1 MLSVKDDIIAQLRQE
16 ILRLQG
22 FRPPTPGA
30 AMDVGLGPVTKAFP
44 NGVFPTGAMHE
55 LISPQ
60 RENAAATCGFLAGLV
75 SGLMASGGVCVWV
88 SAARKIYPPGLKA
101 FGIEPD
107 QVVFMDMR
115 REKDV
120 LRATEEA
127 LQCEG
132 LAAVVGEIR
141 DISFNNSRRLQL
153 AMEQSRVTGFLLRHN
168 PCYFNPVAAVAR
180 WHITHLPSEPD
191 PGMPGLGIPRWNV
204 ELSKVRN
211 GRPGSWQMEWQ
222 AGRFLC
228 KPRPTE
234 AAPVRVQP
242 ARTPVGQEKEHRLT
256 G

>member
-1 MLSVKDDIIAQLRQE
+1 MLSVKDDIITQLRQE
-16 ILRLQG
+16 ILQLQG

-30 AMDVGLGPVTKAFP
+30 AMDVGLGSVTKAFP

-75 SGLMASGGVCVWV
+75 SGLMALGGVCVWV

-107 QVVFMDMR
+107 QVVFMDMS

-127 LQCEG
+127 FQCEG

-141 DISFNNSRRLQL
+141 DISFNASRRLQL

-168 PCYFNPVAAVAR
+168 PRYFNPVAAVAR

-228 KPRPTE
+228 KPRQTE
-234 AAPVRVQP
+234 AGPV
-242 ARTPVGQEKEHRLT
+242 RTPVAQEKEHRLT